1 MNLVGDQDAF
11 TLHASSQMR
20 GLTARGCAQVEH
32 ALARLDN
39 NDAAD
44 GDIVR
49 VDLDELAVALDVGVV
64 GGDVHHAGD
73 RLAALA
79 HRIALEQFSYL
90 VEQHDGAA
98 LGKLRL
104 GLGEADGGKSADGG
118 DGHEERLVEG
128 FAAPNVAPCL
138 AQHVM
143 AGDKVGDEV
152 ERKFPVGGVA
162 AEERVP

>member
-1 MNLVGDQDAF
+1 MARDA
-11 TLHASSQMR
+11 LAGES
-20 GLTARGCAQVEH
+20 GGVELACAICHDAVKRH
-32 ALARLDN
+32 ALARLDHD
-39 NDAAD
+39 DAAD
-44 GDIVR
+44 GDVVR
-49 VDLDELAVALDVGVV
+49 IDLDELAVALDVGVV

-79 HRIALEQFSYL
+79 HRIALEEFSYL
-90 VEQHDGAA
+90 VEQHDSAA

-118 DGHEERLVEG
+118 DGHKERLVEG

-138 AQHVM
+138 AQHIM

-152 ERKFPVGGVA
+152 EHKFPVGGVA